1 MTQNL
6 FAACRINGK
15 FVAKRVSLSEEVR
28 QRIGDLFGEQEKEF
42 LDGVTAEIPYNGNW
56 KPDKEELLIIDVPQE
71 ACIFEKTIT
80 ANATSIPSIK
90 ASNFSDE
97 GIKALFTGISAGE
110 STKIFVQKFT
120 AHQILGRKFSLIHDG
135 KTFRRLSEPAFTL
148 DTSLA
153 CIIEGGKIKF
163 KSQQNMSSIF
173 NMREI
178 YRVATKAEVQSF
190 AQHKVIKVENIDT
203 FVNITN
209 QTSRKLIYEIAKSRV
224 LDKYSPEKIR
234 SAAQETNLTVTI
246 SDGKIVMPT
255 KHNEIKELLQFLN
268 ESRYS
273 GPLSRKSYITN
284 SRRLAEQNQG
294 P

>member
-6 FAACRINGK
+6 FAACRVNGDL
-15 FVAKRVSLSEEVR
+15 VPKRVSLNEEVR
-28 QRIGDLFGEQEKEF
+28 QKIADLFREQEEEF
-42 LDGVTAEIPYNGNW
+42 LDGVTEEIPYNGNW
-56 KPDKEELLIIDVPQE
+56 KPDNEELLIIDMPQE

-80 ANATSIPSIK
+80 ANATSIPRIK

-135 KTFRRLSEPAFTL
+135 KTFRHLSEPAFTL
-148 DTSLA
+148 DTSLT
-153 CIIEGGKIKF
+153 CIIEDGKIKF
-163 KSQQNMSSIF
+163 KSQRNMSSIF

-178 YRVATKAEVQSF
+178 YRVATEAEVQSF
-190 AQHKVIKVENIDT
+190 AQHNAIKVENVDT

-209 QTSRKLIYEIAKSRV
+209 QTSRKLIYEITKSGV
-224 LDKYSPEKIR
+224 LDKHPPEKIR
-234 SAAQETNLTVTI
+234 LAAQKTNLTVI
-246 SDGKIVMPT
+246 INDGKIVMPT

-273 GPLSRKSYITN
+273 GPLSHQSYVTN

-294 P
+294 Q